1 MVYEE
6 TNETVGTVL
15 SESEQKYK
23 FINERFDER
32 ADFLVARGYKFISEK
47 GFTKKILT
55 SFNKEHT
62 ISSTKI
68 LYMDEFFWNEEIKT
82 LV

>member
-1 MVYEE
+1 MVYA
-6 TNETVGTVL
+6 ETVEKVETVL
-15 SESEQKYK
+15 SESEKRYK

-32 ADFLVARGYKFISEK
+32 ADYIVSKGYKYISEK

-62 ISSTKI
+62 VSSTKI
-68 LYMDEFFWNEEIKT
+68 LYMDDFFWNEEIKT